1 MCINR
6 KNKIQRLV
14 LLLKPKLIFNHVI
27 NQPVTTMVNKIYL
40 ILLTATFELL
50 IIFEDRI
57 APFLKDLTIEDIL
70 NLKFKHKKFIKESAK
85 DNNR

>member
-1 MCINR
+1 
-6 KNKIQRLV
+6 
-14 LLLKPKLIFNHVI
+14 
-27 NQPVTTMVNKIYL
+27 MVNKIYL

>member
-14 LLLKPKLIFNHVI
+14 LLLKPKLILNHVI
-27 NQPVTTMVNKIYL
+27 NQPVTTMVNKIYF